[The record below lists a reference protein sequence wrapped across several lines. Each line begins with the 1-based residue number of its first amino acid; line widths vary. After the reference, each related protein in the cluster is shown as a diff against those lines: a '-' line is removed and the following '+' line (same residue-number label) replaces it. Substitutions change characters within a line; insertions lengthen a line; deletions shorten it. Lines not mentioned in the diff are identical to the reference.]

1 MSVNGGGDVGR
12 VRGRSLMSLV
22 VTALVLFGCPEYQQI
37 EYRNLSDQEVRIVLP
52 APPGGQHRESIIAP
66 LPAGGLTRNERTRC
80 LGPNPYEH
88 LAVVEVE
95 TEEELFRMDLTND
108 LICPDTRVTWD
119 GERLSFEPWRYDE

>member
-1 MSVNGGGDVGR
+1 
-12 VRGRSLMSLV
+12 MSLV

-37 EYRNLSDQEVRIVLP
+37 EYRNLSDQEVRIVL
-52 APPGGQHRESIIAP
+52 ADPPGRTNREYR
-66 LPAGGLTRNERTRC
+66 LTTLRAGGLTRNERPYC

-95 TEEELFRMDLTND
+95 TEEELFRVELTDD